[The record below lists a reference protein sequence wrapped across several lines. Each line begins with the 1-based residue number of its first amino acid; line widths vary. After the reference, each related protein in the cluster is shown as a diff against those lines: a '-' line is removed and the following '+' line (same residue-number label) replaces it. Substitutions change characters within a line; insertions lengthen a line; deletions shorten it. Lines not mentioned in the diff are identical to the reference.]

1 MRNAVTQSAWLR
13 PIVLVVSAA
22 AASLVT
28 FLVPDT
34 PVRPAITLWFLLICP
49 GLALIPLF
57 HLDDLIAEGVLCLTL
72 SLAVDAFVGGAALYA
87 GRWSMTGTFTA
98 LLGVSIGGALIQIA
112 APFAMIVRSEDRQW
126 RYSIPLMFVSKVTQ
140 GAFHPI
146 ILVKVHSDD
155 LAHYLLEEVDP
166 ATPLDVRQPEP
177 PAVDQPHAGD
187 IADQPTTVLNAGELR
202 AGELRAGELR
212 AGELRAGMPI
222 PQDDTV
228 LRMPVHEEQLVVRKK
243 PVVLGKIR
251 VHKGVETV
259 EQEVGVQL
267 VHEEAIIEHVAPDQ
281 YDGLAPSNPNEVII
295 PVIEERLVVQKQS
308 VIKEYIRVR
317 KELVQRHEEVRGTVR
332 REVVQISE
340 DRQDGAGPDAPP
352 LLRDPEAPQADG
364 A

>member
-1 MRNAVTQSAWLR
+1 MKTYTSILPGAR
-13 PIVLVVSAA
+13 
-22 AASLVT
+22 
-28 FLVPDT
+28 
-34 PVRPAITLWFLLICP
+34 VRSEDGFIGTVERLERHWT
-49 GLALIPLF
+49 
-57 HLDDLIAEGVLCLTL
+57 EGV
-72 SLAVDAFVGGAALYA
+72 DQPD
-87 GRWSMTGTFTA
+87 R
-98 LLGVSIGGALIQIA
+98 
-112 APFAMIVRSEDRQW
+112 MIVRSEDRQW

-146 ILVKVHSDD
+146 IIVKVHSDD
-155 LAHYLLEEVDP
+155 LAHYILEEVDP
-166 ATPLDVRQPEP
+166 ATPLDVRQPES

-187 IADQPTTVLNAGELR
+187 SADIADQPTTALN
-202 AGELRAGELR
+202 

-267 VHEEAIIEHVAPDQ
+267 FHEEAIIEHVAPDQ

-308 VIKEYIRVR
+308 VIREYIRVR
-317 KELVQRHEEVRGTVR
+317 KELVQQHEEVRGTVR
-332 REVVQISE
+332 REVIQISE

>member
-34 PVRPAITLWFLLICP
+34 SVRPAITLWFLLICP

-87 GRWSMTGTFTA
+87 GRWSMAGTFTA

-146 ILVKVHSDD
+146 IIVKVHRDD
-155 LAHYLLEEVDP
+155 LAHYIREEVDP

-202 AGELRAGELR
+202 AG
-212 AGELRAGMPI
+212 MPI

-228 LRMPVHEEQLVVRKK
+228 LRMPVHEEQLLVRKQ

-251 VHKGVETV
+251 VHKGVEAV

-267 VHEEAIIEHVAPDQ
+267 FHEEAIIEHVPPDQ

-352 LLRDPEAPQADG
+352 LLRTPEAPQADG

>member
-1 MRNAVTQSAWLR
+1 MKTYTSILPGAR
-13 PIVLVVSAA
+13 
-22 AASLVT
+22 
-28 FLVPDT
+28 
-34 PVRPAITLWFLLICP
+34 VRSEDGFIGTVERLERHWT
-49 GLALIPLF
+49 
-57 HLDDLIAEGVLCLTL
+57 EGV
-72 SLAVDAFVGGAALYA
+72 DQPD
-87 GRWSMTGTFTA
+87 R
-98 LLGVSIGGALIQIA
+98 
-112 APFAMIVRSEDRQW
+112 MIVRSEDRQW
-126 RYSIPLMFVSKVTQ
+126 RYSLPLMFVSKVTQ

-146 ILVKVHSDD
+146 ISVKVHSDD

-202 AGELRAGELR
+202 AG
-212 AGELRAGMPI
+212 MPI

-267 VHEEAIIEHVAPDQ
+267 FHEEAIIEHVAPDQ
-281 YDGLAPSNPNEVII
+281 YDGLAPSNPNEVLI

-340 DRQDGAGPDAPP
+340 DRQDDAGPDAPP
-352 LLRDPEAPQADG
+352 LLRAPEAPQADG

>member
-1 MRNAVTQSAWLR
+1 MKTYTSILPGAR
-13 PIVLVVSAA
+13 
-22 AASLVT
+22 
-28 FLVPDT
+28 
-34 PVRPAITLWFLLICP
+34 VRSEDGFIGTVERLERHWT
-49 GLALIPLF
+49 
-57 HLDDLIAEGVLCLTL
+57 EGV
-72 SLAVDAFVGGAALYA
+72 DQPD
-87 GRWSMTGTFTA
+87 R
-98 LLGVSIGGALIQIA
+98 
-112 APFAMIVRSEDRQW
+112 MIVRSEDRQW

-146 ILVKVHSDD
+146 IIVKVHSDD
-155 LAHYLLEEVDP
+155 LAHYILEEVDP
-166 ATPLDVRQPEP
+166 ATPLDVRQPEA

-187 IADQPTTVLNAGELR
+187 IADQPTTVLN
-202 AGELRAGELR
+202 

-267 VHEEAIIEHVAPDQ
+267 FHEEAIIEHVAPDQ
-281 YDGLAPSNPNEVII
+281 YDGLAPSNPNEVLI

-352 LLRDPEAPQADG
+352 LLRNPEAAQADG
-364 A
+364 S

>member
-1 MRNAVTQSAWLR
+1 MKTYTSILPGAR
-13 PIVLVVSAA
+13 
-22 AASLVT
+22 
-28 FLVPDT
+28 
-34 PVRPAITLWFLLICP
+34 VRSEDGFIGTVERLERHWT
-49 GLALIPLF
+49 
-57 HLDDLIAEGVLCLTL
+57 EGV
-72 SLAVDAFVGGAALYA
+72 DQPD
-87 GRWSMTGTFTA
+87 R
-98 LLGVSIGGALIQIA
+98 
-112 APFAMIVRSEDRQW
+112 MIVRSEDRQW
-126 RYSIPLMFVSKVTQ
+126 RYSLPLMFVSKVTQ
-140 GAFHPI
+140 GTFHPI
-146 ILVKVHSDD
+146 ISVKVHSDD

-187 IADQPTTVLNAGELR
+187 IADQPTTVLNAS
-202 AGELRAGELR
+202 ELR

-267 VHEEAIIEHVAPDQ
+267 FHEEAIIEHVAPDQ
-281 YDGLAPSNPNEVII
+281 YDGLAPSNPNEVLI
-295 PVIEERLVVQKQS
+295 PVLEERLVVQKQS

-340 DRQDGAGPDAPP
+340 DRQDDAGPDAPP
-352 LLRDPEAPQADG
+352 LLRAPEAPQADG

>member
-1 MRNAVTQSAWLR
+1 MKTYTSILPGGR
-13 PIVLVVSAA
+13 
-22 AASLVT
+22 
-28 FLVPDT
+28 
-34 PVRPAITLWFLLICP
+34 VRSEDGFIGTVERLERHW
-49 GLALIPLF
+49 
-57 HLDDLIAEGVLCLTL
+57 AEG
-72 SLAVDAFVGGAALYA
+72 ADQPD
-87 GRWSMTGTFTA
+87 R
-98 LLGVSIGGALIQIA
+98 
-112 APFAMIVRSEDRQW
+112 MIVRSEDRQW

-146 ILVKVHSDD
+146 ISVKVHSDD
-155 LAHYLLEEVDP
+155 LTHYLLEEVDP

-187 IADQPTTVLNAGELR
+187 IADIADQPTTVLN
-202 AGELRAGELR
+202 AGELR

-267 VHEEAIIEHVAPDQ
+267 FHEEAIIEHVAPDQ

-352 LLRDPEAPQADG
+352 LLRAPEAPQADG